1 MEIQCRNSTLLVFL
15 MWSIGG
21 PFLEEDRGAIGEAPK
36 RCDRSDQRGADLEEE
51 VRLVGVGGEVRRKWR
66 SDEPMQG
73 DKHENS
79 MKIEYSA
86 RLVVPAHEMAF
97 SEGDRGAIDRGA
109 IIEEEVR
116 VLYRKFENVGLL
128 FTLLSRGSLLL
139 LVQAH

>member
-1 MEIQCRNSTLLVFL
+1 M
-15 MWSIGG
+15 
-21 PFLEEDRGAIGEAPK
+21 
-36 RCDRSDQRGADLEEE
+36 
-51 VRLVGVGGEVRRKWR
+51 RLVGVGGEVHRKWR
-66 SDEPMQG
+66 SDEPIQG

-97 SEGDRGAIDRGA
+97 SEGDRGAIMDRRRGA
-109 IIEEEVR
+109 G
-116 VLYRKFENVGLL
+116 VLCRKFENVGLL

>member
-1 MEIQCRNSTLLVFL
+1 M
-15 MWSIGG
+15 
-21 PFLEEDRGAIGEAPK
+21 
-36 RCDRSDQRGADLEEE
+36 
-51 VRLVGVGGEVRRKWR
+51 RLVGVGGEVHRKWR
-66 SDEPMQG
+66 SDEPIQG

-109 IIEEEVR
+109 IDRGAIMDR
-116 VLYRKFENVGLL
+116 RRGAGVLYRKFENVGLL

>member
-1 MEIQCRNSTLLVFL
+1 M
-15 MWSIGG
+15 
-21 PFLEEDRGAIGEAPK
+21 
-36 RCDRSDQRGADLEEE
+36 
-51 VRLVGVGGEVRRKWR
+51 RLVGVGGEVRRKWR

-97 SEGDRGAIDRGA
+97 SEGDGDRGAIDRGA
-109 IIEEEVR
+109 IDRGAIMDR
-116 VLYRKFENVGLL
+116 RRGADVLYRKFKNVGLL

>member
-1 MEIQCRNSTLLVFL
+1 
-15 MWSIGG
+15 
-21 PFLEEDRGAIGEAPK
+21 
-36 RCDRSDQRGADLEEE
+36 
-51 VRLVGVGGEVRRKWR
+51 
-66 SDEPMQG
+66 MQG

-116 VLYRKFENVGLL
+116 MFYIENSKMLACY
-128 FTLLSRGSLLL
+128 LLSLAGEACCCWCRHTRLLGSSK
-139 LVQAH
+139 